1 MASIYEKGGF
11 LYLQYYEKNP
21 SNRSVRTQ
29 MALNLTDTPQNRK
42 VAERI
47 KLEKELDLKKPNQI
61 LSFNITFKKAAELYL
76 TYKTISPNTEYIY
89 NKIIKEFTDLFG
101 DIRVSEVQPHHMK
114 SYTSSLTQ
122 FNSNTIAM
130 RTTYL
135 RAMFNWFKHKRYV
148 EENYV
153 KTSKI
158 KPRKIRPIPQALFDE
173 ILDHCTLEH
182 QKFLLKFLWYS
193 GFRIGEALSL
203 KWSDI
208 DFENRIIYV
217 RNQKAKRDEK
227 YPLHDGLYDLMK
239 PRKSTGKVF
248 VYRDPSTI
256 SFWYDIKKKMRH
268 DFIIHDIRKNFAIQ
282 LVNSGVTIFDA
293 KSLLRHSSVVVTEQ
307 YYAKASLDRLREEAG
322 RVFSKKDLKIFKTG
336 T

>member
-29 MALNLTDTPQNRK
+29 TALNLTDTPQNRK

-47 KLEKELDLKKPNQI
+47 RLEKELDLKKPKQI
-61 LSFNITFKKAAELYL
+61 LSFNITFKKAAEQYL
-76 TYKTISPNTEYIY
+76 TYKNISPNTEYIY
-89 NKIIKEFTDLFG
+89 NKIIEEFTDLFG
-101 DIRVSEVQPHHMK
+101 DIRVSEVQSHHIK
-114 SYTSSLTQ
+114 SYTSSLTK

-153 KTSKI
+153 NTSKI
-158 KPRKIRPIPQALFDE
+158 KPRKIRPIPDELFNE
-173 ILDHCTLEH
+173 ILSLCTLD
-182 QKFLLKFLWYS
+182 QQRFLLKFLWYS

-203 KWSDI
+203 KWSNI

-217 RNQKAKRDEK
+217 RNQKDKREDKFPIDER
-227 YPLHDGLYDLMK
+227 LYSLLK
-239 PRKSTGKVF
+239 KQQSTGKVF
-248 VYRDPSTI
+248 VYSNPSTI
-256 SFWYDIKKKMRH
+256 SFWYDIKKKLGH
-268 DFIIHDIRKNFAIQ
+268 NFVVQDIRKTFVIK
-282 LVNSGVTIFDA
+282 LVNNGVSINEA
-293 KSLLRHSSVVVTEQ
+293 RHLLRYSSVVLIENF
-307 YYAKASLDRLREEAG
+307 YNAY
-322 RVFSKKDLKIFKTG
+322 SK
-336 T
+336 